1 MGRFVDDLIQR
12 CIDAGVV
19 FRPRHGQLRPMLTK
33 GRPPDALLE
42 DVKANREL
50 ILRRLAEL
58 MEFDGHTSHP
68 PLPEDAAGAPDADP
82 AQKRRE
88 KHETGKTDNK

>member
-82 AQKRRE
+82 VQKWR
-88 KHETGKTDNK
+88 TGHGQPKTDSK

>member
-33 GRPPDALLE
+33 GRPPDTLLE
-42 DVKANREL
+42 DVRANREL
-50 ILRRLAEL
+50 ILMRLAEL

-68 PLPEDAAGAPDADP
+68 PLPDGRTARAETDGVDEWRARHAADS
-82 AQKRRE
+82 K
-88 KHETGKTDNK
+88 

>member
-1 MGRFVDDLIQR
+1 
-12 CIDAGVV
+12 
-19 FRPRHGQLRPMLTK
+19 
-33 GRPPDALLE
+33 
-42 DVKANREL
+42 
-50 ILRRLAEL
+50 

-82 AQKRRE
+82 AQKWRE

>member
-12 CIDAGVV
+12 CVDAGVV

-33 GRPPDALLE
+33 GRPPDTLLE
-42 DVKANREL
+42 DVRANREL
-50 ILRRLAEL
+50 ILMRLAEL

-82 AQKRRE
+82 VQKWR
-88 KHETGKTDNK
+88 TGHGQPKTDSK

>member
-1 MGRFVDDLIQR
+1 MGCFVDDLIQR
-12 CIDAGVV
+12 CVDAGVV

-33 GRPPDALLE
+33 GRPPDTLLE

-58 MEFDGHTSHP
+58 MEFDGLTSHP
-68 PLPEDAAGAPDADP
+68 PLPEDAAGAPGADP
-82 AQKRRE
+82 VDTWRK